1 MMAKRK
7 GERANAGGG
16 LAPISETKEA
26 FSKLAIDDDDDE
38 DDNDNDGISP
48 AKRAPPERMDSAAS
62 SSDDPSPIYLVNEN
76 TGASWELTWP
86 IWHLLGHSERKEIA
100 NRYGYKSIGEFEEY
114 MTLSKATSAS
124 ALNPFAF

>member
-76 TGASWELTWP
+76 TGQVGSSR
-86 IWHLLGHSERKEIA
+86 G
-100 NRYGYKSIGEFEEY
+100 RYGIYSV
-114 MTLSKATSAS
+114 TVSARRLPIRTGTNRLENS
-124 ALNPFAF
+124 RNT